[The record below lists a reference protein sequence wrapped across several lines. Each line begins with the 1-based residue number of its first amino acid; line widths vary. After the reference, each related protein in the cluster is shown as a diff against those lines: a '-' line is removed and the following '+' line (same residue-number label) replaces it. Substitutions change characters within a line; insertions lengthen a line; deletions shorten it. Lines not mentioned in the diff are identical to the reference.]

1 MNGIVAAFGA
11 TGLYYVGF
19 AIFKLAADRMEPVR
33 GNRIPHMVWVIVT
46 NWIFLVGLALV
57 LGGLSLQILALSKL
71 SLGIAVPIFMSG
83 VVPLV
88 LIAIVFFGERM
99 TPREWLSLVLIGA
112 AVGLLTLSIGNPP
125 PLEAVDVP
133 LWKLGVVVGPA
144 VLVPLVIIVLS
155 DYRPDGRHA
164 RPITG
169 IAYGLSSGFP
179 VGTAELAIKGWSDS
193 GATGLDILATPYP
206 YVTVLA
212 AALGFGIMVAAF
224 QRCRVT
230 IVATV
235 MTVSAKSYL
244 LLMGT
249 FMYAEPW
256 PSDFEHF
263 SLRLA
268 ALALGAIAVL
278 QFPRHQP
285 LADED
290 RPEHEEPAPAQDP
303 FGQAGAASRGTLT
316 QAPLVRDP
324 LGGIPL
330 ASPSPLAAPTPPEQ
344 PVHRPDARHPGHS
357 GHHPAAQ
364 AAQPHAEPNMSNVP
378 PQAPYEDAA
387 HGRYPAQQTPPPV
400 YSPYADDLLGR
411 GPYDRDDQRPQ
422 HPDPAPGHHDR

>member
-33 GNRIPHMVWVIVT
+33 GNRIPRTVWVVLT
-46 NWIFLVGLALV
+46 NWIFLIGLALV
-57 LGGLSLQILALSKL
+57 LGGLSLQILALTKL
-71 SLGIAVPIFMSG
+71 SLGIAVPVFMSG
-83 VVPLV
+83 VVPLI
-88 LIAIVFFGERM
+88 LISMIFFGERM
-99 TPREWLSLVLIGA
+99 TAREWLSLLLIGA
-112 AVGLLTLSIGNPP
+112 AMVLLALSIGDPP
-125 PLEAVDVP
+125 PLETVDVP

-144 VLVPLVIIVLS
+144 ILVPLLIIILS

-179 VGTAELAIKGWSDS
+179 VGTAELAIKGWSDN
-193 GATGLDILATPYP
+193 GAKGLDILSTPYP
-206 YVTVLA
+206 YITVLS

-235 MTVSAKSYL
+235 MTVSAKTYL

-256 PSDFEHF
+256 PSDFQHF
-263 SLRLA
+263 SLRLG

-278 QFPRHQP
+278 QFPRHHP
-285 LADED
+285 VRADAGSD
-290 RPEHEEPAPAQDP
+290 YEEVPPAQDP
-303 FGQAGAASRGTLT
+303 FGQASPAARGPLT

-324 LGGIPL
+324 LAGIPL
-330 ASPSPLAAPTPPEQ
+330 AGTAPLSAPTPPQTPVQQ
-344 PVHRPDARHPGHS
+344 PPG
-357 GHHPAAQ
+357 
-364 AAQPHAEPNMSNVP
+364 QPNVP
-378 PQAPYEDAA
+378 PPRPANVAEPPGQPNVPPGEAGGAQPPGQPQVPPPGQPEKRPT
-387 HGRYPAQQTPPPV
+387 GRYPARPTLPP
-400 YSPYADDLLGR
+400 A
-411 GPYDRDDQRPQ
+411 GPYE
-422 HPDPAPGHHDR
+422 G

>member
-11 TGLYYVGF
+11 TGLYYIGF

-33 GNRIPHMVWVIVT
+33 GNRIPHMAWVIVT

-57 LGGLSLQILALSKL
+57 LGGLSLQILALSKV

-83 VVPLV
+83 VIPLI
-88 LIAIVFFGERM
+88 LIAMAFFGERM
-99 TPREWLSLVLIGA
+99 TAREWLSLLLIGA
-112 AVGLLTLSIGNPP
+112 AMALLALSIGDPP

-133 LWKLGVVVGPA
+133 LWKLGVVVAPA
-144 VLVPLVIIVLS
+144 IVVPLLIIVLS

-179 VGTAELAIKGWSDS
+179 VGTAELAIKGWSDN
-193 GATGLDILATPYP
+193 GAKGLDILSTPYP
-206 YVTVLA
+206 YITVLS

-256 PSDFEHF
+256 PSDLRHF
-263 SLRLA
+263 SLRLG

-278 QFPRHQP
+278 QFPRHHP
-285 LADED
+285 VRADEG
-290 RPEHEEPAPAQDP
+290 PEYEEVPPAQDP
-303 FGQAGAASRGTLT
+303 YGQASPATR
-316 QAPLVRDP
+316 APLTRAPLLRDP
-324 LGGIPL
+324 LAGIQL
-330 ASPSPLAAPTPPEQ
+330 AGATPLAAPTPPQ
-344 PVHRPDARHPGHS
+344 PDVPPHGQPPVQPDVPPPGQPPAPPQPGQAY
-357 GHHPAAQ
+357 GHEPDPAYGQ
-364 AAQPHAEPNMSNVP
+364 
-378 PQAPYEDAA
+378 PQAPPPPARPEGTQT
-387 HGRYPAQQTPPPV
+387 GRYPARPTPPQH
-400 YSPYADDLLGR
+400 
-411 GPYDRDDQRPQ
+411 GPYER
-422 HPDPAPGHHDR
+422 

>member
-11 TGLYYVGF
+11 TGLYYIGF

-33 GNRIPHMVWVIVT
+33 GNRIPHLVWVILT

-57 LGGLSLQILALSKL
+57 LGGLSLQILALSKV

-83 VVPLV
+83 LIPL
-88 LIAIVFFGERM
+88 IIISMIFFRERM
-99 TPREWLSLVLIGA
+99 TAREWLSLVLIGA
-112 AVGLLTLSIGNPP
+112 AITLLTLSIGDPP
-125 PLEAVDVP
+125 PLEIVDVP
-133 LWKLGVVVGPA
+133 PWKLGVVVGPA
-144 VLVPLVIIVLS
+144 VVVPLLIIVLS

-179 VGTAELAIKGWSDS
+179 VGTAELAIKGWSDN
-193 GATGLDILATPYP
+193 GAKGLDILSTPYP
-206 YVTVLA
+206 YITVLS

-256 PSDFEHF
+256 PTDFQHF
-263 SLRLA
+263 SLRLG

-278 QFPRHQP
+278 QFPRHHP
-285 LADED
+285 VRADEGPD
-290 RPEHEEPAPAQDP
+290 YEEVPAAQDP
-303 FGQAGAASRGTLT
+303 FGQASPAARGPMTR
-316 QAPLVRDP
+316 APLVRDP
-324 LGGIPL
+324 LAGIPF
-330 ASPSPLAAPTPPEQ
+330 AGASPLAAPTPPQTPVQQQ
-344 PVHRPDARHPGHS
+344 P
-357 GHHPAAQ
+357 PAQQPPAQ
-364 AAQPHAEPNMSNVP
+364 TNVAQPGQPPVAQPSVP
-378 PQAPYEDAA
+378 PPAQPPLAQPNEPSPAQPPAGQPDVPPPTQPKGTRT
-387 HGRYPAQQTPPPV
+387 GRYPAWPAPPP
-400 YSPYADDLLGR
+400 
-411 GPYDRDDQRPQ
+411 
-422 HPDPAPGHHDR
+422 HDPSEG